1 MFLSIVM
8 ADVEQLA
15 VALATQV
22 ADSLANLPQD
32 AATNFRPSS
41 PIVTSPPRV
50 KQRVSEMSCFI
61 SGPQGAADSAS
72 VVDVE
77 VAPTTLAQPSCFVQT
92 SLLVPQV
99 PDGFVETPRV
109 VPRIQEVASSSAS
122 RVLPQVPLLPGS
134 SSSPVDVLSQMRT
147 MMDEVLTQKLTQQN
161 RELKESFQSS
171 IASVRTDLAEE
182 KTERLAG

>member
-1 MFLSIVM
+1 M

-15 VALATQV
+15 IALATQV
-22 ADSLANLPQD
+22 ADSLANFPQD
-32 AATNFRPSS
+32 AAANLPPPS
-41 PIVTSPPRV
+41 PIVHSPPRV

-77 VAPTTLAQPSCFVQT
+77 VPPTSLAQPSCFVET

-99 PDGFVETPRV
+99 PEGFVETPRAA
-109 VPRIQEVASSSAS
+109 PRIQEVASSSSSAS

-134 SSSPVDVLSQMRT
+134 SSSPDDLLSEMRN

-161 RELKESFQSS
+161 REL
-171 IASVRTDLAEE
+171 TDFV
-182 KTERLAG
+182 